1 VKNNNNYEKFLGKYL
16 PILVT
21 ILILSTS
28 EAYIKFSE
36 VS

>member
-1 VKNNNNYEKFLGKYL
+1 MITWKEYVGKYMS
-16 PILVT
+16 ILTT

-28 EAYIKFSE
+28 ETYIKFSE